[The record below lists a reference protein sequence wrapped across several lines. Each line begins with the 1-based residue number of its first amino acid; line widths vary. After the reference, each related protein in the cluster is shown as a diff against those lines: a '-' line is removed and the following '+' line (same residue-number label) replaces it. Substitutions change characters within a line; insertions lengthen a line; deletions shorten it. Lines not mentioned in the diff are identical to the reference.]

1 LPFYAAKDYE
11 PITPALCRER
21 LAAGQRGRW
30 QLPDGP
36 LEVRGEARVGRLL
49 MVHGAGSGQDSTFL
63 ECCRDAL
70 AEHGVQTLAIEFA
83 YLQQMRREARRRP
96 PPRIDR
102 LVEELMRWCDTLTH
116 PSLPPLWLGG
126 KSMGG
131 RVASLLAARDGAAGL
146 ILCGYPF
153 HPSGKPDSLR
163 LSHWPLIACPT
174 LVVQGSR
181 DLFGSREEIAGYDLG
196 GARVHLLEDG
206 DHDWRPRRASGRTQ
220 ASLIDEAAEVIAAFM
235 AEHT

>member
-1 LPFYAAKDYE
+1 MSHYAAQDYE
-11 PITPALCRER
+11 PITPALCREL

-30 QLPDGP
+30 WLPDGP
-36 LEVRGEARVGRLL
+36 LEVRGEARIGRLL
-49 MVHGAGSGQDSTFL
+49 MAHGAGSGQDSTFL
-63 ECCRDAL
+63 QRCRDAL
-70 AEHGVQTLAIEFA
+70 AERGVQTLAIEFA

-116 PSLPPLWLGG
+116 SSLPPLWLGG

-163 LSHWPLIACPT
+163 LSHWPLISCPT

-206 DHDWRPRRASGRTQ
+206 DHDWRPRRTSGRTQ
-220 ASLIDEAAEVIAAFM
+220 ALLIDEAADVIAAFM
-235 AEHT
+235 ADHA

>member
-1 LPFYAAKDYE
+1 MSHYVAQDYE
-11 PITPALCRER
+11 PITPAQCRER
-21 LAAGQRGRW
+21 LAAGDCGRW
-30 QLPDGP
+30 WLPDGP
-36 LEVRGEARVGRLL
+36 LEVRGEARIGRLL
-49 MVHGAGSGQDSTFL
+49 MAHGAGSGQDSTFL
-63 ECCRDAL
+63 ERCRDAL
-70 AEHGVQTLAIEFA
+70 ADRGVQTLAIEFA

-116 PSLPPLWLGG
+116 PALTPLWLGG

-131 RVASLLAARDGAAGL
+131 RVSSLLAARDGAAGL

-153 HPSGKPDSLR
+153 HPPGRSDALR
-163 LSHWPLIACPT
+163 LSHWPLIACPI

-181 DLFGSREEIAGYDLG
+181 DPFGSREEIAGYDLV

-220 ASLIDEAAEVIAAFM
+220 AALIDEAAEVIAAFM
-235 AEHT
+235 VEHA

>member
-1 LPFYAAKDYE
+1 MSHYAAQDYE

-21 LAAGQRGRW
+21 LAAGQLGRW
-30 QLPDGP
+30 WLPDGP

-63 ECCRDAL
+63 EGCRDAL

-83 YLQQMRREARRRP
+83 YMQQMRREARRRP

-102 LVEELMRWCDTLTH
+102 LVEELKRWCDTLTH
-116 PSLPPLWLGG
+116 SSLPPLWLGG

-131 RVASLLAARDGAAGL
+131 RVVSLLAARDDAAGL

-153 HPSGKPDSLR
+153 HPPGKPDSLR

-220 ASLIDEAAEVIAAFM
+220 ASLIDEAAKVIAAFM
-235 AEHT
+235 GEHA